1 MAGVLMPFVGVV
13 TSTTAAVL
21 LMAVVAFLCFA
32 PLGLFNTVV
41 ASVVPKSAFGGVLGF
56 VLLIANLAAVISPV
70 VVGYLLEASAGW
82 TVVFGLAAAMAVV
95 PTLALAAFRSP
106 TRAPSEP
113 VATS

>member
-1 MAGVLMPFVGVV
+1 MAGVLMPLVGVV

-32 PLGLFNTVV
+32 PPGLFNTVV